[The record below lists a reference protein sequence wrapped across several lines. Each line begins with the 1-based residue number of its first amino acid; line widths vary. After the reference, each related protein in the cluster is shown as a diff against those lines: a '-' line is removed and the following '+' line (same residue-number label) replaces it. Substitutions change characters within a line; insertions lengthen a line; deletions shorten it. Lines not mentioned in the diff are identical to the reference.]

1 MAYQKNPIF
10 EYFTNSEKR
19 VTGTATAAL
28 VGKTFIGIAVG
39 GTDQNPN
46 LKTATAGSRPFGV
59 AGWDVA
65 LGEKVTIFKKG
76 IVSVTAGAALSAG
89 DEVEVGAN
97 GKAIKLAA
105 GKAVGQVLADAASG
119 ADAAV
124 DLY

>member
-1 MAYQKNPIF
+1 MAYQKNPLF
-10 EYFTNSEKR
+10 EYFSNSHKR

-28 VGKTFIGIAVG
+28 VGKTFVAIAVG
-39 GTDQNPN
+39 GRDQNPN
-46 LKTATAGSRPFGV
+46 LATAAAGKRAFGV

-65 LGEKVTIFKKG
+65 LGEKVTVFKRG

-89 DEVEVGAN
+89 DEVEVGAA
-97 GKAIKLAA
+97 GKAIKLDT
-105 GKAVGQVLADAASG
+105 GTAVGQVLADAAIG